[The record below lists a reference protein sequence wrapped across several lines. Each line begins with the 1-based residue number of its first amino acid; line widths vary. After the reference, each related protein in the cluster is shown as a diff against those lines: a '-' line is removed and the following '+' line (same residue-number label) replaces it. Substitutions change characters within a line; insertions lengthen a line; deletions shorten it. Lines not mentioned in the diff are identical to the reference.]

1 MGKRSTQAPK
11 AAAKKVRTGK
21 KIRSGNNT
29 FSNLPWLRLAEIP
42 WLQNDISDELPS
54 CVHTWNKAAWL
65 RKVDELNI
73 AQTRE
78 EKARI
83 IAESHKEAEVAKA
96 KADAAARRQAKE
108 KQQKQQKKKKKK
120 KMSHEK

>member
-11 AAAKKVRTGK
+11 AAAKKVQTGNKTGTGK

-29 FSNLPWLRLAEIP
+29 FVDLPWLRVAEIP

-54 CVHTWNKAAWL
+54 CVHTWNTAAWL

-73 AQTRE
+73 AQTRA
-78 EKARI
+78 EKERI
-83 IAESHKEAEVAKA
+83 IAESHKEAEVA

-108 KQQKQQKKKKKK
+108 KQQQKKK

>member
-11 AAAKKVRTGK
+11 AAAKKVQTGK

-29 FSNLPWLRLAEIP
+29 FLNLPWLAEIP

-96 KADAAARRQAKE
+96 DAAARRQAKE
-108 KQQKQQKKKKKK
+108 KQQQKKKKK